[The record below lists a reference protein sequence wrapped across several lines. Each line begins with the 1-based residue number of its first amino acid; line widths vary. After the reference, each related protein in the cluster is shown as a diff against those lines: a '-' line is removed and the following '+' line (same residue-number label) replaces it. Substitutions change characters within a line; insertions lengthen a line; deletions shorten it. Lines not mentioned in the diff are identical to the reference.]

1 MERTRRD
8 TLLGLVFFG
17 TLAFLLW
24 ATVNLTDVALGAV
37 PPLVVYFPDA
47 GSAEVG
53 TNVMVLGKKVGKV
66 GAIDVEYERHEL
78 PVKMKLLLKEAV
90 PFTDKGTIE
99 LRDSGMLGGKQIYID
114 PGRGALVNLA
124 TTELRGRT
132 QKGAFDRIGDIADAK
147 GEIGESLN
155 STLTSIRTFFENMNS
170 EESTIG
176 RLVRTRGLYDELHQ
190 AVTRLNSILESVQM
204 GHGTIGRL
212 ISDSQ
217 MRDDVLKIASNLAGV
232 SDALRG
238 TEGTYGLLLNDRAM
252 AENLRTIVDHV
263 ANLISDTYE
272 GKGMLGRVFR
282 DEKMASDFAGAVAG
296 LNVLLERATDPE
308 AGSVGLLTS
317 DKETAAH
324 LKAILA
330 NLRDV
335 TDALT
340 QSEGLLGA
348 MLNDKELAVR
358 FRRIMNQVSR
368 AIEDAREAAPIGNFV
383 QVLWGAF

>member
-24 ATVNLTDVALGAV
+24 ATVNLTDMSLAGV

-47 GSAEVG
+47 GSAEAG

-66 GAIDVEYERHEL
+66 SAIDVIYQRQEL
-78 PVKMKLLLKEAV
+78 PVRMTLSLREPVPLKENAI
-90 PFTDKGTIE
+90 IE

-114 PGRGALVNLA
+114 PGRGASMAETV
-124 TTELRGRT
+124 ELHGRV

-147 GEIGESLN
+147 GEIGESLK
-155 STLTSIRTFFENMNS
+155 STLVAIRTLFENMNS
-170 EESTIG
+170 EESSIG
-176 RLVRTRGLYDELHQ
+176 RLVRTRGLYDELHM
-190 AVTRLNSILESVQM
+190 AATRFNAILESVQM
-204 GHGTIGRL
+204 GHGTLGRL

-252 AENLRTIVDHV
+252 AENLRTLVDHV

-272 GKGMLGRVFR
+272 GKGTLGRIFR
-282 DEKMASDFAGAVAG
+282 DEKMASDFAGAVSG
-296 LNVLLERATDPE
+296 MNVLLERATDPE
-308 AGSVGLLTS
+308 AGAFGLLSS

-324 LKAILA
+324 LKATLA

-340 QSEGLLGA
+340 QSEGMIGA
-348 MLNDKELAVR
+348 LINDKDLAVR

>member
-24 ATVNLTDVALGAV
+24 ATVNLTDMSLAGV

-47 GSAEVG
+47 GSAETG

-66 GAIDVEYERHEL
+66 GSIDVIYERPEL
-78 PVKMKLLLKEAV
+78 PVKMTLLLREPV
-90 PFTDKGTIE
+90 PLTDKATIE

-114 PGRGALVNLA
+114 PGRGTPMAA
-124 TTELRGRT
+124 TVELRGRT

-147 GEIGESLN
+147 GEIGESLKD
-155 STLTSIRTFFENMNS
+155 TLTAIRTLFENMNS
-170 EESTIG
+170 EESSIG

-190 AVTRLNSILESVQM
+190 AATRFNAILESVQM
-204 GHGTIGRL
+204 GHGTLGRL

-252 AENLRTIVDHV
+252 AENLRTLVDHV
-263 ANLISDTYE
+263 ANLISDTHE
-272 GKGMLGRVFR
+272 GRGTLGRLFR
-282 DEKMASDFAGAVAG
+282 DEKMASDFAGSVAS

-308 AGSVGLLTS
+308 AGAIGLLTS
-317 DKETAAH
+317 DKDTAAH
-324 LKAILA
+324 LKATLA

-340 QSEGLLGA
+340 QQEGMLGA
-348 MLNDKELAVR
+348 LLNDKDLAVR

>member
-24 ATVNLTDVALGAV
+24 ATVNLTDISLGAV

-66 GAIDVEYERHEL
+66 GAIDVLYERAEL
-78 PVKMKLLLKEAV
+78 PVRMKLLLKEKV
-90 PFTDKGTIE
+90 PFTDLGTIE
-99 LRDSGMLGGKQIYID
+99 LRDSGMLGGKQVYID
-114 PGRGALVNLA
+114 PGRGTEVATD

-132 QKGAFDRIGDIADAK
+132 QKGAFDRIGDIADAR
-147 GEIGESLN
+147 GEIGEGLKD
-155 STLTSIRTFFENMNS
+155 TLTAIRLFFEDMRS
-170 EESTIG
+170 EESTVG
-176 RLVRTRGLYDELHQ
+176 RLVRRRDLYDELHQ
-190 AVTRLNSILESVQM
+190 AAIKVNAILESVQM

-212 ISDSQ
+212 ISDTQ

-232 SDALRG
+232 SDSLRG
-238 TEGTYGLLLNDRAM
+238 TEGTYGLLLNDKGM
-252 AENLRTIVDHV
+252 AENLRTLVDNV
-263 ANLISDTYE
+263 ANLISDTHE
-272 GKGMLGRVFR
+272 GKGVLGRMFR
-282 DEKMASDFAGAVAG
+282 DEKLATDFASAAAN
-296 LNVLLERATDPE
+296 LNILLERSNDPE
-308 AGSVGLLTS
+308 AGTIGLLTS

-324 LKAILA
+324 VKATFA
-330 NLRDV
+330 NMRDI

-340 QSEGLLGA
+340 QSEGMLGA
-348 MLNDKELAVR
+348 LLNDKDLAVR